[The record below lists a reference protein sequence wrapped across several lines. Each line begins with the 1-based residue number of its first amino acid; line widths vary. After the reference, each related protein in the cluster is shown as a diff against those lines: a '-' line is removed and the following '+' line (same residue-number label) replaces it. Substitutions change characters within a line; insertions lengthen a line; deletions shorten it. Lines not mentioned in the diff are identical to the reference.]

1 MRNRITVVISLLLC
15 CAAGGGAIWAN
26 SGPTARGRS
35 WQDERGGGQ
44 TSNPLVSV
52 KEKARAAKS
61 NDEAAI
67 RALADEIF
75 SMFNFDQAPA
85 GMDDAIKERLVRAEI
100 KYRQGRAKGSQEFRV
115 AHMVNLLAHKLGAP
129 DYARTNVLEVR
140 RLRMSLLPY
149 TSGLRAQSPADETRK
164 GEKRSASM
172 SPLEAFVVAVSL
184 LQQKRFNV
192 EYQLTNDEWVAL
204 HGGKR
209 SAGSGAKF
217 LEEMK
222 ARRRDSRR
230 TDEIDE
236 AIGRGFAAMS
246 PSQILGL
253 PEELLNT
260 LGVERQEGR

>member
-1 MRNRITVVISLLLC
+1 MRNRITLVTTLLLC

-26 SGPTARGRS
+26 SGPTADGRS
-35 WQDERGGGQ
+35 RHDARGGGQ

-52 KEKARAAKS
+52 REKARGAKGD
-61 NDEAAI
+61 DEAAI

-75 SMFNFDQAPA
+75 GVFGLDQAPA

-100 KYRQGRAKGSQEFRV
+100 KYRQGRSKGSAEFRV
-115 AHMVNLLAHKLGAP
+115 VHMVNLLAHKLGAP

-140 RLRMSLLPY
+140 RLRVSLLPY
-149 TSGLRAQSPADETRK
+149 TAGLRAQVPDDEIKK
-164 GEKRSASM
+164 GGKRSASM
-172 SPLEAFVVAVSL
+172 SPLEAFFVAVSL
-184 LQQKRFNV
+184 LQQKRYNV

-209 SAGSGAKF
+209 SAGSGQKF
-217 LEEMK
+217 LEEMN

-230 TDEIDE
+230 TEELDE
-236 AIGRGFAAMS
+236 AIGRGFTAMS

-260 LGVERQEGR
+260 LGVDR